1 MEDAAKSKGRDR
13 RRCKDGG
20 GDEGSAAWANFG
32 GTFREVQTVLDR
44 NRDLIQQVNDNHQSK
59 IADNMAKNVPLIQEI
74 NHNITKISSLYS
86 GMSDNFVS
94 TYHDRKR
101 DGGNSKA

>member
-1 MEDAAKSKGRDR
+1 
-13 RRCKDGG
+13 
-20 GDEGSAAWANFG
+20 
-32 GTFREVQTVLDR
+32 
-44 NRDLIQQVNDNHQSK
+44 
-59 IADNMAKNVPLIQEI
+59 MAKNVPLIQEI